1 MLALQFISYL
11 QLMYL
16 HKVMSEGKVNL
27 ELNSETNICQNLA

>member
-11 QLMYL
+11 QLMYPR
-16 HKVMSEGKVNL
+16 KVMSEGKVNL